1 MKEEIKF
8 VHKQIKLPLFPVY
21 YDIFFVEELLLAPTV
36 ISNKYPGVDIRTTP
50 SGSSMT
56 CMAEDVLGNK
66 GIIAL
71 FALNREPED
80 PAVTESITFEA
91 TNLGWYILDTL
102 EIEVSLDN
110 CKLHSYVVKEIH
122 EQITRV
128 YKELEDRGKENG
140 FDSDSDLGDI

>member
-56 CMAEDVLGNK
+56 CMAEDALGNK

-80 PAVTESITFEA
+80 PTVTESITFEA

-122 EQITRV
+122 EQITRI
-128 YKELEDRGKENG
+128 YKELENRGKENG

>member
-21 YDIFFVEELLLAPTV
+21 YDIFFVEDLLLAPTV
-36 ISNKYPGVDIRTTP
+36 ISNKYPGVGIRTTP

-56 CMAEDVLGNK
+56 CMAEDALGNK

-71 FALNREPED
+71 FALNRESED
-80 PAVTESITFEA
+80 PTVTESITFEA

-122 EQITRV
+122 EQITRI
-128 YKELEDRGKENG
+128 YKELENRGKENG